1 MNDFKSAFG
10 SEELAVMTKS
20 ILALALK
27 GLIRAEPVMNG
38 LESPGVNSVVILY
51 VFDVVLFCLFK
62 VDSDDLPVK
71 LALVQETQ

>member
-10 SEELAVMTKS
+10 SEELAVMAKS

-27 GLIRAEPVMNG
+27 VLVRAEPVMNG

-51 VFDVVLFCLFK
+51 VFDVVLFCLVK
-62 VDSDDLPVK
+62 INSDDLPVK
-71 LALVQETQ
+71 LALVQETE